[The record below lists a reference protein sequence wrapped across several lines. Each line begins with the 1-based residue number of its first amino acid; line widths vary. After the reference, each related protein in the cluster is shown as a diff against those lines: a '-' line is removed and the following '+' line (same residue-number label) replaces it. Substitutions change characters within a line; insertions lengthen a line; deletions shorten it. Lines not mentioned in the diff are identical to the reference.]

1 MSEHAI
7 PFDRDA
13 AIMTAR
19 TLVVRLRAADVRAAY
34 LFGSVAWG
42 DADAASDL
50 DIGLLLDRP
59 RDDRT
64 VVRVRVA
71 ELVPDAPPGGPRFA
85 DLSYQTVAACTDVV
99 ARGVAGPRL
108 ARALILRDTNGWLA
122 RLQARAVADFVAPAA
137 RAARWR
143 AHAARARAHRA
154 AAAAAAGADDA
165 HLAALH
171 ARLALEEAVG
181 GLIVA
186 ADGRLSL
193 THFLTSGGAALRAA
207 GLPDARATFREV
219 LGLAATAAH
228 IAAWRVAYRRGA
240 DVLVAALADPAL
252 QARLPAPDRAWAAF
266 TIAPETYAEM
276 AHKVAALPA
285 LGRGDALQYYL
296 DGTLT
301 TVIRMNLGKM
311 LQLRAG
317 LGATIPSV
325 PAFHAALHTEPALL
339 AAWTAALRLDAL
351 ASRLPTALA
360 LADAI
365 LARGATLY
373 EGAAS

>member
-1 MSEHAI
+1 MSDQAM
-7 PFDRDA
+7 PFDRAA
-13 AIMTAR
+13 AIRTAR
-19 TLVVRLRAADVRAAY
+19 TLVERLRAADVRAAY

-50 DIGLLLDRP
+50 DIGLILDRP
-59 RDDRT
+59 RVERA
-64 VVRVRVA
+64 VVRARVTA
-71 ELVPDAPPGGPRFA
+71 LLPDVPPGVPAFA
-85 DLSYQTVAACTDVV
+85 DLAYQTVAACEAVA
-99 ARGVAGPRL
+99 ARGDAGPRL
-108 ARALILRDTNGWLA
+108 AHAIILHDTAGWLA
-122 RLQARAVADFVAPAA
+122 GHRARAAATYAAPAA

-143 AHAARARAHRA
+143 LHAARAAAHRA
-154 AAAAAAGADDA
+154 AGAATDDA

-207 GLPDARATFREV
+207 GLPDAPAAFRAV
-219 LGLAATAAH
+219 LDLTATAAH
-228 IAAWRVAYRRGA
+228 IAAWRLAYRRGA
-240 DVLVAALADPAL
+240 DVLGAALADPAL

-266 TIAPETYAEM
+266 TLAPETFAEM
-276 AHKVAALPA
+276 DQKVVALPA
-285 LGRGDALQYYL
+285 LGRGDDLQYYL

-301 TVIRMNLGKM
+301 TVIRMNLGKV

-317 LGATIPSV
+317 RGATIPSV

-351 ASRLPTALA
+351 ARRLPTALA

-365 LARGATLY
+365 LARGTTLHAG
-373 EGAAS
+373 GAF